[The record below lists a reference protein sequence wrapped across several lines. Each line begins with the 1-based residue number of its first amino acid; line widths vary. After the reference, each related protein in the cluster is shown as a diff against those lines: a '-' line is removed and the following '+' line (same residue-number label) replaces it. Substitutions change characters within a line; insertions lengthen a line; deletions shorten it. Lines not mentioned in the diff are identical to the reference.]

1 MEMKKK
7 KRKKKERKETMEGEK
22 PKGTS
27 GEVFAIWIL
36 ISAEREMICVRLFFF
51 SLFLIRKARRRASV
65 LCPMNRDSERWT
77 ATFRVSP

>member
-7 KRKKKERKETMEGEK
+7 KKKKEKKETMEGEK

-36 ISAEREMICVRLFFF
+36 ISAEREMICVRLFCFICF
-51 SLFLIRKARRRASV
+51 
-65 LCPMNRDSERWT
+65 
-77 ATFRVSP
+77 